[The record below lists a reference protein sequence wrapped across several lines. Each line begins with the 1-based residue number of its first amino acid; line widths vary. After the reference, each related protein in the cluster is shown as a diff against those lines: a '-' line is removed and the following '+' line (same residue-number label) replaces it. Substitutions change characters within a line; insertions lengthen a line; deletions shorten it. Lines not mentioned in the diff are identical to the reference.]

1 MSEKLVKRILSKI
14 DGLPAFSKVADKALV
29 AERKKSREKG
39 SNKNRGFHDP
49 RLAKQI
55 LQITNLTSFG
65 FAGHKAGSFESEAF
79 PGEDILR
86 GMMLAYPIQE
96 FMDRELKAYE
106 MAEGKLWEH
115 SMNCGLSA
123 WMVATKVDYSDL
135 ETAFVAGMMHDVGKV
150 VLDEFLFEENQKF
163 ADMTKRQALTTA
175 EAERAIFGIDHAEA
189 GSRIAEKWNFSD
201 KVVEA
206 IKYHHQPEQAINEPD
221 LTTIVYFADFVCASL
236 GITTDMS
243 IFMQNFEGPHLSSA
257 G

>member
-1 MSEKLVKRILSKI
+1 M
-14 DGLPAFSKVADKALV
+14 
-29 AERKKSREKG
+29 AEGDVLYERREKIG
-39 SNKNRGFHDP
+39 LITLNRPEKKNAFTREMIDLWSSYLDNA
-49 RLAKQI
+49 RSDRDVRVVL
-55 LQITNLTSFG
+55 LTGKGDTFCSG
-65 FAGHKAGSFESEAF
+65 G
-79 PGEDILR
+79 DVR
-86 GMMLAYPIQE
+86 
-96 FMDRELKAYE
+96 E

-123 WMVATKVDYSDL
+123 WMVATKVGYSDL

-221 LTTIVYFADFVCASL
+221 LTTIVYFADFVCVSL